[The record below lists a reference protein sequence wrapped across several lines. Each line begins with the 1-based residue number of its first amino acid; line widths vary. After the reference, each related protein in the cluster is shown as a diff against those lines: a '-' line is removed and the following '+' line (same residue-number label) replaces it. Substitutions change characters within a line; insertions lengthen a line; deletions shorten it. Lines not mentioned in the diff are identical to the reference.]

1 MTLKFDFQQN
11 EVSFFFFLSHLSA
24 LSCITYFVKEK
35 KILTLEEAVNKMTGR
50 TAEYLRIKNKGL
62 IKEGYD
68 ADLVIFDYDKLQDTA
83 TYSNSNSIT
92 EGIDSVYVN
101 GVLVYK
107 DKQFTGAA
115 PGKMLRHNA

>member
-1 MTLKFDFQQN
+1 MICYLLHS
-11 EVSFFFFLSHLSA
+11 EFFKKGNLYFHQFFTNSQ
-24 LSCITYFVKEK
+24 
-35 KILTLEEAVNKMTGR
+35 
-50 TAEYLRIKNKGL
+50 
-62 IKEGYD
+62 
-68 ADLVIFDYDKLQDTA
+68 LQDTA